1 MKIKLLAILFG
12 AELLTLS
19 ILGELGII
27 YNSMNPILYRTGNCS
42 GIFKINNEVNYF
54 MKMQ

>member
-1 MKIKLLAILFG
+1 MKIKVLTVLVG
-12 AELLTLS
+12 TELLTLS

-54 MKMQ
+54 IKMQ